1 MRELINYIVFGWYPY
16 LCLTVFLL
24 GSVLRFDREQ
34 YTWRSGSSQLLRR
47 RQLTWGSNLFHVG
60 ILVIFLGHFGGL
72 LTPIW
77 IFEALG
83 ISHTFKQ
90 WMAIGVGGVAGVM
103 CFIGITLLVHRR
115 LFDARIRTT
124 SSFGDIAILLLLYVQ
139 LTLGLATI
147 PVSLQHLDGHEMV
160 KFMTWAQGI
169 LTLQPG
175 VSALIADV
183 PPIFKLHLVLGMTI
197 FLLFPFTR
205 LVHVWSA
212 PIWYLGRRGYQVV
225 RTRRPRALER
235 GGVGAMTTCS
245 AHAQIPAGKPAPSAS
260 TALRSPATRSCAKCS
275 TIRRQSRSR
284 PGSRPRARW
293 SSANC

>member
-1 MRELINYIVFGWYPY
+1 MRDLINYIVFGWYPY

-24 GSVLRFDREQ
+24 GSLVRFDREQ

-47 RQLTWGSNLFHVG
+47 RQLAWGSNLFHVG
-60 ILVIFLGHFGGL
+60 ILIIFLGHFVGL

-77 IFEALG
+77 LFDAIG

-90 WMAIGVGGVAGVM
+90 WMAILIGGVAGVF

-124 SSFGDIAILLLLYVQ
+124 SSFGDIAILLILYVQ
-139 LTLGLATI
+139 LILGLATI
-147 PVSLQHLDGHEMV
+147 FVSLNHLDGVEMV

-175 VSALIADV
+175 VYALVADAH
-183 PPIFKLHLVLGMTI
+183 PIFKAHLFLGMTI
-197 FLLFPFTR
+197 FLVFPFTR

-212 PIWYLGRRGYQVV
+212 PVWYLGRRGYQVV
-225 RTRRPRALER
+225 RSRGNGPTQVHPMRASRAVPAEWPR
-235 GGVGAMTTCS
+235 
-245 AHAQIPAGKPAPSAS
+245 
-260 TALRSPATRSCAKCS
+260 
-275 TIRRQSRSR
+275 
-284 PGSRPRARW
+284 
-293 SSANC
+293 